1 MIMGIEGEL
10 IQTKGM
16 DNLFNSIIAEIF
28 PNLEKGRDIQV
39 QETFRMPNRQ
49 DQKRNTPDIL

>member
-16 DNLFNSIIAEIF
+16 DNLFNNTRAGNF
-28 PNLEKGRDIQV
+28 PNLEKGRDIQI
-39 QETFRMPNRQ
+39 QESYRTPNCQ
-49 DQKRNTPDIL
+49 DKKRNTPGM